1 MFLFK
6 PKKHEVPKKKEVSK
20 EDWMPTVTDR
30 FNDMKERNLTRSNNR
45 CLYEIDDIVVH
56 HNIGSFPD
64 GTKEAIM
71 AVHTLKD
78 GKIIRTETG
87 STPIE

>member
-1 MFLFK
+1 M
-6 PKKHEVPKKKEVSK
+6 
-20 EDWMPTVTDR
+20 
-30 FNDMKERNLTRSNNR
+30 
-45 CLYEIDDIVVH
+45 VH

-64 GTKEAIM
+64 GTKETIM

-87 STPIE
+87 STIIK